1 MYPSSC
7 SSSSSRPDER
17 KAYYI
22 LRQLSCLIA
31 PGIEEAV
38 WAFPRSALLSKP
50 FLPSKQQHLQSDLT
64 AQLHSKHLT
73 EFMAECN
80 EAEKERRVS
89 FS

>member
-1 MYPSSC
+1 M
-7 SSSSSRPDER
+7 SRR
-17 KAYYI
+17 HLTI
-22 LRQLSCLIA
+22 LRQLPCLIA

-38 WAFPRSALLSKP
+38 LAFPQSALLSKP

-64 AQLHSKHLT
+64 AQLHSKHLA

-89 FS
+89 LS